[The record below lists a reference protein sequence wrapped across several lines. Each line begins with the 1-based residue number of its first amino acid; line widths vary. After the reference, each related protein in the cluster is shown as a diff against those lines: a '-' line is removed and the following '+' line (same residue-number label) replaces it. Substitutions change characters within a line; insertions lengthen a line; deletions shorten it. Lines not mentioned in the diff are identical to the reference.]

1 MYVDPGLRFGIVT
14 ATSAA
19 STVRAADHSSGYSLY
34 SMTAPAGAATEIVAD
49 VSVHVF
55 HSGFGSAVIVARYG
69 TTRSGWR
76 WVLEPSA
83 IARTTEERLEMGFGA
98 ERDRRHDEER
108 LEMGF
113 GAERLQ
119 PIARYARHQHST

>member
-55 HSGFGSAVIVARYG
+55 HSGFGSAVMSGFAR
-69 TTRSGWR
+69 
-76 WVLEPSA
+76 SA
-83 IARTTEERLEMGFGA
+83 EERETAAPAPRPSRMLVKTSTL
-98 ERDRRHDEER
+98 HDT
-108 LEMGF
+108 
-113 GAERLQ
+113 
-119 PIARYARHQHST
+119 ARSL